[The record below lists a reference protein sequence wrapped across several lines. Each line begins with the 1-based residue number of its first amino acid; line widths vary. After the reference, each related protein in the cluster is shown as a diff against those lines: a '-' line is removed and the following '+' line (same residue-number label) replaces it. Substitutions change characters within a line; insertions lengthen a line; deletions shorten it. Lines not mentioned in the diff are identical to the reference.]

1 MSTAVHRVASAVLHF
16 GNLKFK
22 QERNTDQAVLPDNT
36 CKILFFSLLSTV
48 LVLLHRIS
56 AAQKICKLLGI
67 SVAEFTK
74 ALLKPRIKTGRDFT
88 VRSQNMEQVRHQ
100 LLCSSVNV
108 LYIAFR
114 LSSLVRLWLRRC
126 MRECS
131 NGLCIVSIRVL
142 VEYHGKEP
150 PLSVFL
156 ISLVLR
162 FSRYAKRNSFLS
174 TYVLY

>member
-1 MSTAVHRVASAVLHF
+1 MFTAVHRVASAVLHF

-36 CKILFFSLLSTV
+36 CKIFYSLLCKV
-48 LVLLHRIS
+48 LVLLHCIS

-88 VRSQNMEQVRHQ
+88 VRSQNMEQVRYQ
-100 LLCSSVNV
+100 LLWSLGNA
-108 LYIAFR
+108 LFIAFR
-114 LSSLVRLWLRRC
+114 LNSPVRLWPRRC
-126 MRECS
+126 MSECS

-142 VEYHGKEP
+142 VEYHEKEP
-150 PLSVFL
+150 PLLVFL
-156 ISLVLR
+156 ILLVLR
-162 FSRYAKRNSFLS
+162 FSRYVRRNIFV
-174 TYVLY
+174 YVI